1 VLAPVQQAAANS
13 SCFGGRLRGRMCRT
27 WALVEAARLA
37 QPLFGNAMDALS
49 HDVLLVGG
57 GGAGLRAAIAAAG
70 VNPKL
75 RIAVVSK
82 VYPMR
87 SHTVSAEGGAAGVVK
102 PDDNLDEH
110 AYDTISG
117 GDWLCDQDAV
127 EAFVKEAPQELLQ
140 LERWGCPWSREPDG
154 HIAVRAFGGMK
165 KRRTWFAA
173 DKTGFHMLHTLFQ
186 TTLKYEPITRYDEWF
201 VTRLLVDD
209 GRVQGVVAIE
219 LMSGK
224 IHAITAKAV
233 ILCTGGCGRVFPF
246 TTNANI
252 KNGDGMALA
261 FRAGAPLKDMEFMQ
275 YHPTGLPFTGILITE
290 AARSEGGYML
300 NKDGYRYLQDYNL
313 GKPQPRPVLRS
324 MELGPRDRL
333 SQAFVKEDQ
342 KGRTI
347 QTPYG
352 SIVHLDLRHL
362 GEKVINTKLPFVREL
377 CLKYQNIDPVKEL
390 IPVRPVVH
398 YMMGGVSTDIEGAT
412 PLAGLY
418 AAGEV
423 ACVSINGANRLGS
436 NSLPECLVFG
446 ARAGRAAAL
455 HAAEQNAPNAKVLA
469 QASDEQ
475 RRLET
480 QFLHKTGG
488 REHISTIR
496 EEMQTTV
503 EKSAG
508 IYREEASLT
517 KGTNNLR
524 ELQERYHDINLDDRS
539 RTFNTELEAA
549 LELGFMLDVAESI
562 VQCALHRTESRG
574 AHQRTDFPARDDN
587 KFLAHSLIYRNPDG
601 SSRVEY
607 LPVKITR
614 WAPGERVYGEQ
625 TQEQGKQQPQAISAE
640 RAS

>member
-1 VLAPVQQAAANS
+1 MEVS
-13 SCFGGRLRGRMCRT
+13 
-27 WALVEAARLA
+27 
-37 QPLFGNAMDALS
+37 S

-57 GGAGLRAAIAAAG
+57 GGAGLRAAIAAAE
-70 VNPKL
+70 VHPKL
-75 RIAVVSK
+75 SVAVVSK

-102 PDDNLDEH
+102 PDDSLDEH

-127 EAFVKEAPQELLQ
+127 EAFVQEAPCELLQ
-140 LERWGCPWSREPDG
+140 LEHWGCPWSREPDG
-154 HIAVRAFGGMK
+154 HIGVRAFGGMK

-186 TTLKYEPITRYDEWF
+186 TTLKYPPITRYDEWF
-201 VTRLLVDD
+201 VTQLLVDE

-219 LMSGK
+219 LMSGE
-224 IHAITAKAV
+224 IRAITAKAV
-233 ILCTGGCGRVFPF
+233 ILCTGGCGRIFPF

-261 FRAGAPLKDMEFMQ
+261 YRAGAPLKDMEFVQ

-290 AARSEGGYML
+290 AARSEGGYLL

-313 GKPQPRPVLRS
+313 GKPEPKPVLRS

-342 KGRTI
+342 QGHTV

-352 SIVHLDLRHL
+352 SVVHLDLRHL

-377 CLKYQNIDPVKEL
+377 CLKYQNIDPVREL

-398 YMMGGVSTDIEGAT
+398 YMMGGVSTDLDGAT
-412 PLAGLY
+412 PLPGLY

-446 ARAGRAAAL
+446 ARAGRAAA
-455 HAAEQNAPNAKVLA
+455 AFAVTQKAPNGTVLA
-469 QASDEQ
+469 RARDER
-475 RRLET
+475 RRLES

-488 REHISTIR
+488 HERIATIR
-496 EEMQTTV
+496 EEMQKSV
-503 EKSAG
+503 EYSAG
-508 IYREEASLT
+508 IYRDARSLAE
-517 KGTNNLR
+517 GTNQLR
-524 ELQERYHDINLDDRS
+524 ALQARYHDIQLDDHS
-539 RTFNTELEAA
+539 NTFNTELEAA

-562 VQCALHRTESRG
+562 VLCALHRTESRG
-574 AHQRTDFPARDDN
+574 AHQRTDFPARDDG
-587 KFLAHSLIYRNPDG
+587 KFLAHSVVYCNPDG
-601 SSRVEY
+601 SARLEY
-607 LPVKITR
+607 QPVTITR
-614 WAPGERVYGEQ
+614 WPPGERVYGEA
-625 TQEQGKQQPQAISAE
+625 TEEKPKPTPAR